1 MKRLKRYLPFLVLA
15 FFVIA
20 SSSCSKIHDISLT
33 SYRIDNFAMKGLR
46 SADITLSLGVH
57 NPTLQ
62 FTLQDNHA
70 NVYREGIMIG
80 TIDAT
85 DVTVPARTDGVYQVT
100 GTVNLAENMSLMKV
114 MALASRFNPDE
125 YTVDIFTK
133 IVTKHGMKVNV
144 EKVGMPLSDLTS
156 SEE

>member
-1 MKRLKRYLPFLVLA
+1 MKRLRRYLPMLVLA

-33 SYRIDNFAMKGLR
+33 SYRIDNFNMRGLKTM
-46 SADITLSLGVH
+46 DITLTLGVH

-62 FTLQDNHA
+62 FTLKDNHA
-70 NVYREGIMIG
+70 NIYREGVLLG

-85 DVTVPARTDGVYQVT
+85 DVTIPARTDGAYQVT
-100 GTVNLAENMSLMKV
+100 GTVTLSDSMSLMKV
-114 MALASRFNPDE
+114 MALASRFNAEE

-133 IVTKHGMKVNV
+133 IVTKHGMKVKV
-144 EKVGMPLSDLTS
+144 EKLGIPLSDLTA
-156 SEE
+156 SE